1 MKEKRVRSILL
12 FLFLTLVVGNNLKA
26 AEEENSRKIQ
36 LKNAPPHIK
45 ELLSLASKNHP
56 EFRFSDKE
64 LAELIEE
71 NKKERQKNKEA
82 NKKFQQDTFD
92 LIAKASDF
100 SVAANLEKLYKNLDL
115 LGKESFGENLDC
127 LTEKYASTPSEE
139 WQKDAD
145 SLFEKELSGEELKEA
160 ILSLAKKR
168 FDDFN
173 DQISKECDEEVWSSK
188 SKKD

>member
-1 MKEKRVRSILL
+1 MKEKRVSSILL
-12 FLFLTLVVGNNLKA
+12 FLLLTLVVGNNLKA

-36 LKNAPPHIK
+36 LENAPSHIK
-45 ELLSLASKNHP
+45 EL
-56 EFRFSDKE
+56 
-64 LAELIEE
+64 
-71 NKKERQKNKEA
+71 RQKNKEA

-115 LGKESFGENLDC
+115 LREESFGENLDY
-127 LTEKYASTPSEE
+127 LKEKYASTPSEE

-168 FDDFN
+168 FNDFN
-173 DQISKECDEEVWSSK
+173 DQISKECDEEV
-188 SKKD
+188 